1 MTQIP
6 IKEQSNN
13 QLNYYRELSYSQK
26 GKLVEQIGNE
36 FLQYYAF
43 ETVEIKTKALQKTEG
58 DTVVNIVI
66 LRLPKKQVT
75 ADYKAG
81 GSSKG
86 YNDLCVDRAYF
97 TKEGEPKV
105 KDYLNFLKSGGSND
119 PIELLKGAG
128 VDLSTTAPIIAAVDD
143 FRETLAE
150 LKKVMKDIH

>member
-58 DTVVNIVI
+58 DTVVNLV
-66 LRLPKKQVT
+66 
-75 ADYKAG
+75 Y
-81 GSSKG
+81 
-86 YNDLCVDRAYF
+86 
-97 TKEGEPKV
+97 
-105 KDYLNFLKSGGSND
+105 
-119 PIELLKGAG
+119 
-128 VDLSTTAPIIAAVDD
+128 
-143 FRETLAE
+143 
-150 LKKVMKDIH
+150 